1 MNGAIP
7 GPAGV
12 APPDPFGGAGTKV
25 YTTQFWLLCLS
36 SLLFFASFNMLIPE
50 LPSYLTSLGGAE
62 YKGLIISL
70 FTLTAMVSRP
80 FSGKLADKIGR
91 VPVILFGTMVCF
103 ICSLIYPVLSSVAGF
118 LVLRLAHG
126 FSTGFSPTGVSA
138 YLSDVIPIHKRGEAM
153 GLMGTA
159 GSLGMAGGPAIGG
172 VIANTFGLNTM
183 FYTSSFFA
191 VVSIAILLGIKET
204 LQQKQ
209 PFSVSMLNIQ
219 KKDLFEPL
227 VLAPCIVMVLAA
239 YAYGAVYTILPDF
252 GEFVGIRNKGLLFTF
267 LTIAS
272 LLVRLLAGKAS
283 DHYGR
288 VPVLQV
294 TTVVIVLSM
303 MIIGLAS
310 SSAMLILGV
319 TVYGFGQGSASPTLL
334 AWATDLS
341 NEKHKGRGIAS
352 LYISMEFGIGIGAFV
367 SGLLFSNQSSHFFLV
382 FAVSAFLSVMAFL
395 YLIIRRTSFSAV

>member
-1 MNGAIP
+1 MNGEVEAS
-7 GPAGV
+7 
-12 APPDPFGGAGTKV
+12 KV

-80 FSGKLADKIGR
+80 FSGKLADKMGR

-103 ICSLIYPVLSSVAGF
+103 ICSLIYPILSSVSGF
-118 LVLRLAHG
+118 LLLRLAHG

-138 YLSDVIPIHKRGEAM
+138 YLSDIIPLHKRGEAM

-172 VIANTFGLNTM
+172 VLANTFGLNTM
-183 FYTSSFFA
+183 FYASSFFA
-191 VVSIAILLGIKET
+191 VVSIVILLGIRET
-204 LQQKQ
+204 LQPKQ
-209 PFSVSMLNIQ
+209 SFSVSMLNIRKQ
-219 KKDLFEPL
+219 DLFEPL
-227 VLAPCIVMVLAA
+227 VLAPCIVMAMVA

-252 GEFVGIRNKGLLFTF
+252 GEFVGIGNKGLLFTF

-272 LLVRLLAGKAS
+272 LLVRLLSGKAS
-283 DHYGR
+283 DYYGR
-288 VPVLQV
+288 VPVLIV
-294 TTVVIVLSM
+294 TTVVILLSM

-310 SSAMLILGV
+310 GPAMLILGV
-319 TVYGFGQGSASPTLL
+319 TIYGIGQGSASPTLL

-341 NEKHKGRGIAS
+341 DEQHKGRGIAS
-352 LYISMEFGIGIGAFV
+352 LYISMEFGIGIGAFA
-367 SGLLFSNQSSHFFLV
+367 SGLLFANQSSRFFLV
-382 FAVSAFLSVMAFL
+382 FAVGACLSLLAFL
-395 YLIIRRTSFSAV
+395 YLMTKPSFSKA